1 MLEGR
6 EGTTGRVV
14 LGVSELQDVVKE
26 DTRCPVLGVYT
37 SKDGMGELQLKGMLR
52 GEQGLMVP
60 EA

>member
-1 MLEGR
+1 M
-6 EGTTGRVV
+6 

-26 DTRCPVLGVYT
+26 DARCPVLGVYT